1 MNLPRILSL
10 LIVLVL
16 TPAPVLASVVQQLYS
31 ASIPVSSQSDQAR
44 EQALHQALRQVIVK
58 VTGSRAAPDDPQ
70 VAAIVAQP
78 EHYLQ
83 AYRYTRH
90 VPGPNEPLFG
100 PGASATLD
108 LIAQFDQ
115 PTLDQALRAAGQPLW
130 GSERPE
136 TIVWIAYQQ
145 ANGQRHIVGSEA
157 PGEVFASVQHAAKLR
172 GVPIIF
178 PLMDVQ
184 DRAHIAFSDI
194 WGGFISPIMQA
205 SQRYQPDAI
214 LIGRIDANGV
224 NASPRWTLV
233 MGGKTTNWD
242 GVSGAAPDV
251 ARAAIQHLADVYA
264 STFVIRN
271 GAGAQRIPTLDIVV
285 SNIDGL
291 QSFGRVLK
299 YLRSL
304 NALDSVEPM
313 QFHGGVVIFKASA
326 QGTVKDIRQTIGLG
340 TVLKADD
347 TPRPPSLPGAQTAN
361 QPVSL
366 RYLYQPW

>member
-1 MNLPRILSL
+1 MNSPRILSL

-16 TPAPVLASVVQQLYS
+16 MPAPVVASVVQHLYS
-31 ASIPVSSQSDQAR
+31 ASIPVNSQSDQVR

-108 LIAQFDQ
+108 LVAQFDQ
-115 PTLDQALRAAGQPLW
+115 PTVDQALRAAGQPLW

-145 ANGQRHIVGSEA
+145 GDGQRHIVGSEA
-157 PGEVFASVQHAAKLR
+157 PGEVLANVQHAAKLR
-172 GVPIIF
+172 GVPVIF

-184 DRAHIAFSDI
+184 DRAHIAFSDV
-194 WGGFISPIMQA
+194 WGGFTAPVVQA

-214 LIGRIDANGV
+214 LIGKIDTNGA
-224 NASPRWTLV
+224 NASARWTLV
-233 MGGKTTNWD
+233 MGGKSTNWD
-242 GVSGAAPDV
+242 GANGAPADV

-264 STFVIRN
+264 STFVVHN
-271 GAGAQRIPTLDIVV
+271 GAGAQHIPALDIVV

-291 QSFGRVLK
+291 TGFGRVLN

-304 NALDSVEPM
+304 NALGAVEPM
-313 QFHGGVVIFKASA
+313 QFHGGVVTFKASA
-326 QGTVKDIRQTIGLG
+326 QGTVEDIRQTIGLG
-340 TVLKADD
+340 AVLKADD
-347 TPRPPSLPGAQTAN
+347 SPHPVSLPGVQTVN
-361 QPVSL
+361 QPVTL
-366 RYLYQPW
+366 HYLYQP